1 MRYLI
6 YPKITKL
13 NLFQCKCMNH
23 FCDVMAKD
31 KRKAYIALAVVSF
44 FWGTTYLAAK
54 ISAAHIPGL
63 FVAGVRQFVAG
74 TILVGYFLG
83 IGYNLPDK
91 KSLVKITIQGVLLL
105 CISQGLL
112 TWALE
117 FIDSGLAAI
126 IAGLMPLFVAMFSI
140 LLLRFA
146 KFTPLMILGLIVG
159 FGGIVTIFYEHFA
172 QLMNSKYL
180 FGIILSLIATISW
193 SFGTVF
199 SSRYKPNTEI
209 MFSVGLQMLI
219 AGIITLVACGFS
231 GKYTNLMEANADA
244 LWSLLYLILVGSL
257 LTYSAYVFAV
267 SKLPPTQVSIYAYI
281 NPIVAIFLGW
291 LVLHESMSI
300 NVVTGTLITLG
311 GVYLVNREFK
321 KQQAAPSI
329 PQGEVSGYK
338 SQRKH

>member
-1 MRYLI
+1 MS
-6 YPKITKL
+6 
-13 NLFQCKCMNH
+13 H
-23 FCDVMAKD
+23 FCDVMAKE
-31 KRKAYIALAVVSF
+31 KRKAYIALALVSF

-74 TILVGYFLG
+74 TLLVGYFLS
-83 IGYNLPDK
+83 IGYRLPDK
-91 KSLVKITIQGVLLL
+91 KSLLKITIQGVLLL

-126 IAGLMPLFVAMFSI
+126 IAGLMPLFVALFSI

-146 KFTPLMILGLIVG
+146 RFTALMISGLLVG
-159 FGGIVTIFYEHFA
+159 FSGIVTIFYEHFA
-172 QLMNSKYL
+172 QLANSKYL

-199 SSRYKPNTEI
+199 SARYKPKTEI

-219 AGIITLVACGFS
+219 AGTIMLIVCGVS
-231 GKYTNLMEANADA
+231 GKYTNLMETNANA
-244 LWSLLYLILVGSL
+244 LWSLAYLILVGSL

-291 LVLHESMSI
+291 LILHENMSM

-311 GVYLVNREFK
+311 GVYLVNKEFK
-321 KQQAAPSI
+321 KQQA
-329 PQGEVSGYK
+329 K
-338 SQRKH
+338 S

>member
-1 MRYLI
+1 
-6 YPKITKL
+6 
-13 NLFQCKCMNH
+13 
-23 FCDVMAKD
+23 MAKD
-31 KRKAYIALAVVSF
+31 KRKAYMALAVVSF

-54 ISAAHIPGL
+54 ISAAHMPGL
-63 FVAGVRQFVAG
+63 FVAGVRQAVAG
-74 TILVGYFLG
+74 TLLVGYFLS
-83 IGYNLPDK
+83 IGYKLPDK
-91 KSLVKITIQGVLLL
+91 KSLLKITIQGVLLL

-140 LLLRFA
+140 VLLRFA
-146 KFTPLMILGLIVG
+146 KFTPLMIVGLLVG

-199 SSRYKPNTEI
+199 SARYKPNTEI

-219 AGIITLVACGFS
+219 AGCIVLVVCGVS
-231 GKYTNLMEANADA
+231 GKYTNLMETNAAA
-244 LWSLLYLILVGSL
+244 LWSLAYLILVGSL

-291 LVLHESMSI
+291 LVLNESMSI

-311 GVYLVNREFK
+311 GVYLVNKEFK
-321 KQQAAPSI
+321 KQQ
-329 PQGEVSGYK
+329 VS
-338 SQRKH
+338 

>member
-1 MRYLI
+1 
-6 YPKITKL
+6 
-13 NLFQCKCMNH
+13 
-23 FCDVMAKD
+23 
-31 KRKAYIALAVVSF
+31 
-44 FWGTTYLAAK
+44 
-54 ISAAHIPGL
+54 
-63 FVAGVRQFVAG
+63 
-74 TILVGYFLG
+74 LVGYFLG

-146 KFTPLMILGLIVG
+146 KFTLLMIVGLIVG

-199 SSRYKPNTEI
+199 SSRYKPDTEI

-219 AGIITLVACGFS
+219 AGVITLLACGFS
-231 GKYTNLMEANADA
+231 GKYTNLMETNADA
-244 LWSLLYLILVGSL
+244 LWSLAYLILVGSL

-311 GVYLVNREFK
+311 GVYLVNKEFK
-321 KQQAAPSI
+321 KQQ
-329 PQGEVSGYK
+329 QHG
-338 SQRKH
+338 